1 MIGVIIMKNERHQ
14 AIASLIEKYQIGTQE
29 ELAEK
34 LRESGFN
41 VTQATVSRD
50 IRQMNLKKAPING
63 GKSCYVMMKEEAPLT
78 GAYGRA
84 LKESLVSVDVAMNL
98 LVLKTHPGMAMAVAA
113 AVDALNFGEIV
124 GTIAGDD
131 TVMVAIRTVED
142 AQAVKKKFQEML
154 MS

>member
-1 MIGVIIMKNERHQ
+1 MKNKRHE
-14 AIASLIEKYQIGTQE
+14 AIADLIQQFQIGTQE
-29 ELAEK
+29 ELAQR
-34 LRESGFN
+34 LRDAGYN

-50 IRQMNLKKAPING
+50 IRQMNLRKVSVDG
-63 GKSCYVMMKEEAPLT
+63 GKSCYVMQKDEVSLT

-84 LKESLVSVDVAMNL
+84 FQESLVAVDIAMNL

-113 AVDALNFGEIV
+113 AVDALSFDEIV

-131 TVMVAIRTVED
+131 TVMVAIRSVEE
-142 AQAVKKKFQEML
+142 ARMMQKRFREM

>member
-1 MIGVIIMKNERHQ
+1 MKNERHQ
-14 AIASLIEKYQIGTQE
+14 AIAALIEENQIETQE

-34 LRESGFN
+34 LRQAGFN

-50 IRQMNLKKAPING
+50 IRQMNLKKISVKG
-63 GKSCYVMMKEEAPLT
+63 QKSYYVMRTEKSSLSC
-78 GAYGRA
+78 AYGRA

-113 AVDALNFGEIV
+113 AVDDLHWSEIA

-131 TVMVAIRTVED
+131 TVMAAIRSIED
-142 AQAVKKKFQEML
+142 ALAVQKKFQEML
-154 MS
+154 LEE

>member
-1 MIGVIIMKNERHQ
+1 MKNKRHE
-14 AIASLIEKYQIGTQE
+14 AIVAIIEQYQIATQE

-34 LRESGFN
+34 LKEAGFQ

-50 IRQMNLKKAPING
+50 IRQMNLKKASVNG
-63 GKSCYVMMKEEAPLT
+63 KRACYVITKEEAPLT

-84 LKESLVSVDVAMNL
+84 LKESLVCVETAMNL

-113 AVDALNFGEIV
+113 AVDALPFPEIV

-131 TVMVAIRTVED
+131 TIMVAVRSIEE
-142 AQAVKKKFQEML
+142 AQLVRKRFLEM
-154 MS
+154 MEQA

>member
-1 MIGVIIMKNERHQ
+1 MKNERHQ
-14 AIASLIEKYQIGTQE
+14 AIAAIIEQYQIATQQ

-34 LRESGFN
+34 LREAGYN

-50 IRQMNLKKAPING
+50 IRQMNLMKTSVG
-63 GKSCYVMMKEEAPLT
+63 GSKSCYVMKKTGATLD
-78 GAYGRA
+78 GAYGSV
-84 LKESLVSVDVAMNL
+84 LKESLVSIDVAMNL

-113 AVDALNFGEIV
+113 AVDALQFGEIV

-131 TVMVAIRTVED
+131 TVMVAIRSVED
-142 AQAVKKKFQEML
+142 ALVVQKRLQEML

>member
-1 MIGVIIMKNERHQ
+1 MKNERHQ

-34 LRESGFN
+34 LGEAGFN

-50 IRQMNLKKAPING
+50 IRQMNLRKVSVNG
-63 GKSCYVMMKEEAPLT
+63 GKACYAMQKEMTPLT
-78 GAYGRA
+78 GAYKRA
-84 LKESLVSVDVAMNL
+84 FHESLISVDLAMNL

-113 AVDALNFGEIV
+113 AVDALLFEEVV

-131 TVMVAIRTVED
+131 TVMVAIRSVED
-142 AQAVKKKFQEML
+142 AKQVQKRFRDM

>member
-1 MIGVIIMKNERHQ
+1 MKNERHQ
-14 AIASLIEKYQIGTQE
+14 AIASLIEQYQIATQE

-34 LRESGFN
+34 LNEAGYH

-50 IRQMNLKKAPING
+50 IRQMKLVKTSVNG
-63 GKSCYVMMKEEAPLT
+63 GKSCYRMQMEETALN
-78 GAYGRA
+78 GAYGSA
-84 LKESLVSVDVAMNL
+84 LKESLVSIDVAMNL

-113 AVDALNFGEIV
+113 AVDALHFGEIV

-131 TVMVAIRTVED
+131 TVMVAIRSVED
-142 AQAVKKKFQEML
+142 ALIVQKRLQEML

>member
-1 MIGVIIMKNERHQ
+1 MKNERHQ

-34 LRESGFN
+34 LGEAGFV

-50 IRQMNLKKAPING
+50 IRQMNLRKISVNG
-63 GKSCYVMMKEEAPLT
+63 GKACYAIPKETVPLT
-78 GAYGRA
+78 GAYKRA
-84 LKESLVSVDVAMNL
+84 FHESLISVDLAMNL

-113 AVDALNFGEIV
+113 AVDALRFEEIV

-131 TVMVAIRTVED
+131 TVMVAIRSVED
-142 AQAVKKKFQEML
+142 AKRVQKRFRDM

>member
-1 MIGVIIMKNERHQ
+1 MKNKRHQ

-29 ELAEK
+29 ELAVRLQEQ
-34 LRESGFN
+34 GFA

-50 IRQMNLKKAPING
+50 IRQMNLKKASVDG
-63 GKSCYVMMKEEAPLT
+63 GKSVYVMQKEPVPLT
-78 GAYGRA
+78 GAYKRA
-84 LKESLVSVDVAMNL
+84 FHESLISVDLAMNL

-113 AVDALNFGEIV
+113 AVDALDFEEIV

-142 AQAVKKKFQEML
+142 ARNVKKRFLQM

>member
-1 MIGVIIMKNERHQ
+1 MKNKRHE
-14 AIASLIEKYQIGTQE
+14 AIAAIIEQYQITTQE

-34 LRESGFN
+34 LKEAGFQ

-50 IRQMNLKKAPING
+50 IRQMNLKKASANG
-63 GKSCYVMMKEEAPLT
+63 KKACYIIMKEETPLT

-84 LKESLVSVDVAMNL
+84 FQDSLVSVETAMNL

-113 AVDALNFGEIV
+113 AVDVLPFPEIV

-131 TVMVAIRTVED
+131 TIMVAVRSIEE
-142 AQAVKKKFQEML
+142 AQLVKKRFLKMMEQA
-154 MS
+154 